1 MDSHVDHKPTEKWS
15 ILDTPKPH
23 FSPKD
28 PKKKITQS
36 REHKQKLSK
45 THHQIIKEL
54 EKNKQKG
61 QSFWQEQCR
70 ENKNEHDQ

>member
-1 MDSHVDHKPTEKWS
+1 MDSRVDHKPTEKWS

-23 FSPKD
+23 FSPKR
-28 PKKKITQS
+28 PKKKKITQS
-36 REHKQKLSK
+36 REHKQKLRK

-61 QSFWQEQCR
+61 QSFWQEQCH
-70 ENKNEHDQ
+70 ENEHDQ